1 MENQKKKLN
10 IAVFPWL
17 AYGHIM
23 PFFQVSKFLAQKGH
37 QISFI
42 STPKNLNRLPK
53 PPQNISH
60 LLTFVELHLPQID
73 GLPEGAESTSELPIP
88 KVPFLKKAYNQL
100 APSLTQL
107 LENSNFN
114 WIVHDF
120 LCPWVPRTA
129 TQLGINSAFFY
140 ISTATTLAFFG
151 PPSGLLNGYPGRP
164 EDLTVVPKW
173 IDFPCDVKFKLHEVV
188 SHQDCVDSD
197 APDFE
202 RFAETVQSCQL
213 LVIRTSPEFE
223 SNSLSLLR
231 KLYGK
236 PVLPVG
242 FLPPSLQENDPKLG
256 DERWEKL
263 KQWLDKKEENSV
275 VYIALGSEVTL
286 SRDLMHELAYGLEK
300 SGLPFVWVLNIR
312 PLVEEK
318 LGEDIVPSGFETRV
332 SGRGLVWRGWAPQ
345 LGILAH
351 SAIGGFLTHCG
362 WSSVIEALGFGK
374 RLILLSGGN
383 ADLGLIARLLH
394 GKGVGLEI
402 PRDDKTG
409 SFTSESVSE
418 LIRRVM
424 VDKEGESVGE
434 TVKSMKEIFGS
445 IELNNECLNELNRY
459 LQNWPV

>member
-42 STPKNLNRLPK
+42 STPKNINRPPK

-73 GLPEGAESTSELPIP
+73 GLLEGAESTSELLIP
-88 KVPFLKKAYNQL
+88 KVPFLKKAYDQL

-114 WIVHDF
+114 WI
-120 LCPWVPRTA
+120 
-129 TQLGINSAFFY
+129 
-140 ISTATTLAFFG
+140 LAFFG
-151 PPSGLLNGYPGRP
+151 PPSELLNSHPRRP

-173 IDFPCDVKFKLHEVV
+173 IDFPCNVKFKLHKVL
-188 SHQDCVDSD
+188 SHQDCVD
-197 APDFE
+197 PD
-202 RFAETVQSCQL
+202 VCQL
-213 LVIRTSPEFE
+213 VATRTSPKIE

-231 KLYGK
+231 KLYRK
-236 PVLPVG
+236 SVLPVG

-275 VYIALGSEVTL
+275 VVTL

-300 SGLPFVWVLNIR
+300 SGLPFVWVLNNR

-318 LGEDIVPSGFETRV
+318 LGVDIVPSGFETRV

-362 WSSVIEALGFGK
+362 WSSVIEALGLGK
-374 RLILLSGGN
+374 RLILLSGAN

-409 SFTSESVSE
+409 SFMSELVSE
-418 LIRRVM
+418 LTRRVM

-434 TVKSMKEIFGS
+434 TVKSMKEIFGNVK
-445 IELNNECLNELNRY
+445 LNNDCLHELNRY
-459 LQNWPV
+459 LENWPV